1 MLFRTIL
8 LLYFVIL
15 YIFIIIIIL
24 ECACKFLR
32 LPKDT
37 WLQIKIFV
45 HLVFKREG
53 EKEKKCGRWFMRLTV
68 WRRRVRGE
76 EGMCFFI
83 VFGDFYIVLK
93 FYVFSFLYISY
104 WWIYLNGKIQS
115 TFMSRV
121 VPDSNPKILIKINPI
136 SEY

>member
-15 YIFIIIIIL
+15 YIFFYIIIIL

-53 EKEKKCGRWFMRLTV
+53 EKKMWQMVYETYCLVGE
-68 WRRRVRGE
+68 RG
-76 EGMCFFI
+76 
-83 VFGDFYIVLK
+83 
-93 FYVFSFLYISY
+93 YVFSLSLGTSTSCLNFTYFLSFIA
-104 WWIYLNGKIQS
+104 L
-115 TFMSRV
+115 F
-121 VPDSNPKILIKINPI
+121 LFLF
-136 SEY
+136 